1 MPGLWFDEMYEGLV
15 IDHPVRR
22 TVTEAD
28 NTWFSALT
36 MNVQPLH
43 LDHHA
48 AAESEFGQPLV
59 NSIFTL
65 GVMIGI
71 SVGDTTAGT
80 LVGNLG
86 MTDVVFP
93 APVFHGDTLHV
104 RTQVTA
110 MRASRS
116 RPAQG
121 IVTFHHQ
128 AFNQTEVEVAR
139 CNRSALMHTRPTGPL
154 DRREVLP

>member
-1 MPGLWFDEMYEGLV
+1 MPGLWFDQFHEGQV
-15 IDHPVRR
+15 FDHPVRR

-28 NTWFSALT
+28 NTLFSAMT

-43 LDHHA
+43 LDHQA

-86 MTDVVFP
+86 MTDVAFP
-93 APVFHGDTLHV
+93 APVFHGDTLRV
-104 RTQVTA
+104 RTTVTA
-110 MRASRS
+110 IRPSRS
-116 RPAQG
+116 RPGQG
-121 IVTFHHQ
+121 IVTFRHQ
-128 AFNQTEVEVAR
+128 AFKQTGVEVAR
-139 CNRSALMHTRPTGPL
+139 CDRSALMRGRPDADAEAPA
-154 DRREVLP
+154 